1 MRVGFIG
8 LGNMGRA
15 MVRNLR
21 KAGHY
26 VTVYNRTGSRAEEL
40 KAEGVTVA
48 AKKADACRGD
58 AVITMVSDDSALREV
73 VLSEEGVIHS
83 LSPGTVHVS
92 MSTISVDLSK
102 HLTGEHSKAGH
113 SYVAA
118 PVFGRPEAAEAA
130 KLYILAA
137 GPDEAVKK
145 CLPLF
150 DSMGQ
155 RTFVV
160 GDSPFEA
167 NVVKLAGNFLVASL
181 IESLGEAFAL
191 IRKSGVEQ
199 DRFLEV
205 LTNSIFASPVVRT
218 YGEII
223 ARERYKPAGFKL
235 PLGLKDME
243 LALEAAEGTKT
254 PMPAL
259 SMIHD
264 HLITAMA
271 RDYGDLDWS
280 SIALLAAENAGL
292 EVRLPEST

>member
-1 MRVGFIG
+1 MKVGFIG

-15 MVRNLR
+15 MVRNLSR
-21 KAGHY
+21 AGHD
-26 VTVYNRTGSRAEEL
+26 VTVYNRTRSRAEEL
-40 KAEGVTVA
+40 KAEGVTIA
-48 AKKADACRGD
+48 SKKADACRGD
-58 AVITMVSDDSALREV
+58 AVITMLSDDSALREI
-73 VLSEEGVIHS
+73 VLSEEGIIHS
-83 LSPGTVHVS
+83 LTPGTVHVS

-102 HLTGEHSKAGH
+102 HLAAEHSKAGH
-113 SYVAA
+113 PYVAA

-137 GPDEAVKK
+137 GPDDAVKK
-145 CLPLF
+145 CMPLF

-155 RTFVV
+155 KTFVV
-160 GDSPFEA
+160 GDSAFEA
-167 NVVKLAGNFLVASL
+167 NVVKLAGNFLVAAL

-199 DRFLEV
+199 ERFLEV
-205 LTNSIFASPVVRT
+205 LTNSIFASPVVKT

-223 ARERYKPAGFKL
+223 AEERYDPPGFKL

-259 SMIHD
+259 SMIRD
-264 HLITAMA
+264 HLLTAMA
-271 RDYGDLDWS
+271 RDYGELDWS

-292 EVRLPEST
+292 EVRLPDSA

>member
-1 MRVGFIG
+1 MKVGFIG

-15 MVRNLR
+15 MVRNLH
-21 KAGHY
+21 KAGHD
-26 VTVYNRTGSRAEEL
+26 VIVYNRTKSKAEEL

-48 AKKADACRGD
+48 VKKADACRGD
-58 AVITMVSDDSALREV
+58 AVITMLSDDSALREI
-73 VLSEEGVIHS
+73 VLSEEGIIHS
-83 LSPGTVHVS
+83 LQPGTVHVS

-102 HLTGEHSKAGH
+102 HLTAEHTKSGH

-137 GPDEAVKK
+137 GPADAVKK
-145 CLPLF
+145 CMPLF

-155 RTFVV
+155 KTFVV

-191 IRKSGVEQ
+191 IRKSGVGQ

-205 LTNSIFASPVVRT
+205 LTNSVFASPVVKT
-218 YGEII
+218 YGGII
-223 ARERYKPAGFKL
+223 AGERYKPAGFKL
-235 PLGLKDME
+235 PLGLKDIE
-243 LALEAAEGTKT
+243 LVLEAAEGAKT
-254 PMPAL
+254 PMPAA
-259 SMIHD
+259 SMIRD
-264 HLITAMA
+264 HLLTAMA

-292 EVRLPEST
+292 EVRLPESA